1 MEEIEEAVFNGFCK
15 ILNETR
21 SVFCEF
27 EVQDGRLCL
36 AEADCDYGACPHT
49 ETCVLMKQAGDLME
63 EYNQK

>member
-15 ILNETR
+15 TLNETR

-36 AEADCDYGACPHT
+36 AEADCDYGPVPYRELRAE
-49 ETCVLMKQAGDLME
+49 ETGRRSDGGV
-63 EYNQK
+63 